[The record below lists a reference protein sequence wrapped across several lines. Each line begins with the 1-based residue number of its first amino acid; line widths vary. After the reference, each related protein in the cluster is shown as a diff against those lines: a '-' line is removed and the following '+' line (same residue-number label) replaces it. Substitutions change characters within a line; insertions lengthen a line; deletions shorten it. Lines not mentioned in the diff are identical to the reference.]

1 MEFLQSFIGLHFAG
15 KPVVASRNV
24 SFFPMLTK
32 IQDGDL
38 VSAPAVSVL
47 EKDDYNIFSLWYYVI
62 QRFLQKQQFSN
73 LDVKLVIFLYNCN

>member
-1 MEFLQSFIGLHFAG
+1 
-15 KPVVASRNV
+15 
-24 SFFPMLTK
+24 MLTK